1 MFRDHLSDH
10 PGREETF
17 DLQSFFRHA
26 KHFCH
31 FSQDM
36 GNGCLDHCRMG
47 QQNLLREREGSSMD
61 AFMEMLLVKKGSGN
75 LIPDRFQVLTKLEK

>member
-1 MFRDHLSDH
+1 
-10 PGREETF
+10 
-17 DLQSFFRHA
+17 
-26 KHFCH
+26 
-31 FSQDM
+31 M